1 MWGVDL
7 TVAND
12 LDLILGG
19 VRWIATLIVM
29 LGPVTLKLWIKVY
42 KIRLEY

>member
-1 MWGVDL
+1 MWFDL

-12 LDLILGG
+12 LDLFLGG

-29 LGPVTLKLWIKVY
+29 LGPVTKLWIKVY
-42 KIRLEY
+42 KIRLGT